1 MNRRAFDRR
10 VRKARRAGLW
20 RVPAGAFCLP
30 PDLHWQLLR
39 AARRRRQF
47 ALRVKVH
54 IVCLNQFSTQI
65 EVAIEAMGGLAG
77 AMR

>member
-20 RVPAGAFCLP
+20 RVPEGAFCIL

-39 AARRRRQF
+39 AARRRR
-47 ALRVKVH
+47 ASELRVKVR
-54 IVCLNQFSTQI
+54 IVCVNQFSTQI
-65 EVAIEAMGGLAG
+65 EVAIEAMSGLAG